1 MDVLVVVE
9 EGDYVRAD
17 EVRAALRRRYLEY
30 PLEVHVVTR
39 ERYERW
45 YRRFL
50 DAVVEV

>member
-1 MDVLVVVE
+1 MVVE
-9 EGDYVRAD
+9 EGDYARAD
-17 EVRAALRRRYLEY
+17 GVKTLLRRRYLGY

-39 ERYERW
+39 EQYERW

>member
-1 MDVLVVVE
+1 VDVLVVVE
-9 EGDYVRAD
+9 EGDYARAD

-39 ERYERW
+39 EQYERW